1 VSTEGVGLDRR
12 TYPRFSVSCPVNFS
26 VDLLGSQFLVER
38 FSSSG
43 TVLDI
48 SRNGLLADVDRL
60 VAVGTDCVLSLVN
73 AQGLVWPH
81 KVRGQV
87 RRSAMGNAGWKIG
100 IEFDALV
107 DILPQAAH
115 AGVVPEV
122 RTA

>member
-1 VSTEGVGLDRR
+1 MSTEGVALDRR

-48 SRNGLLADVDRL
+48 SRNGLLAEVDCL

-73 AQGLVWPH
+73 AQGIVWPH
-81 KVRGQV
+81 EVHGQV
-87 RRSAMGNAGWKIG
+87 RRFAMGDAGWRIG
-100 IEFDALV
+100 VEFDTLV
-107 DILPQAAH
+107 DILPAAAH
-115 AGVVPEV
+115 VGVVPEV
-122 RTA
+122 RTV